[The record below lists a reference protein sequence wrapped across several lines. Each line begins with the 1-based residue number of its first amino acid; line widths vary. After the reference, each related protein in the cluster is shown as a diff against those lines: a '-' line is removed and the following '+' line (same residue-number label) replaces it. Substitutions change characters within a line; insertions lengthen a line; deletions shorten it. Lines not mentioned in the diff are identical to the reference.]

1 MSYIPIGR
9 IVLRIVS
16 HLLQKNFNNSCV
28 FSEMFTLRTNDA
40 AVARV

>member
-16 HLLQKNFNNSCV
+16 HLLQTILTKAAV